1 MYVIN
6 SQNYRRKI
14 FIKYLLFGVL
24 FLALIGLVVWFLFY
38 KNNDSSASFTTP
50 GTNVANVK
58 VATRDFENEYFKITL
73 PTTWVDLGR
82 QNPFSYEVY
91 YEFQNTLK
99 DFDNRWVRVYVDVV
113 PNTQAVTRL
122 LPVTVVDNHLV
133 PGELSDTC
141 WSFSGAPAEGSSQSA
156 AQFWIANW
164 QGIEFN
170 CNMNVGEN
178 FMGTASSNEGYGV
191 TLINQDGTSHKY
203 FIAYIDHNI
212 HPDNNFIIDVV
223 NSFETR

>member
-6 SQNYRRKI
+6 NQNYKRKI
-14 FIKYLLFGVL
+14 LIKYFLFGIL
-24 FLALIGLVVWFLFY
+24 FLAIIGVVIWFFFY
-38 KNNDSSASFTTP
+38 KNNDNSASFTTP
-50 GTNVANVK
+50 GVNVANVK
-58 VATRDFENEYFKITL
+58 VETKDFENEYFKITL

-82 QNPFSYEVY
+82 KNPYSYEVY

-99 DFDNRWVRVYVDVV
+99 DYDNRWVRVYVDVI
-113 PNTQAVTRL
+113 PETQAITKL

-141 WSFSGAPAEGSSQSA
+141 RSFNGAPAEGSSQGA
-156 AQFWIANW
+156 AQTWVANW

-170 CNMNVGEN
+170 CNMNIAEN
-178 FMGTASSNEGYGV
+178 FIGTASSNEGYGV
-191 TLINQDGTSHKY
+191 TLANQNGSNHKY
-203 FIAYIDHNI
+203 FIVYIDHNI

>member
-1 MYVIN
+1 MYIIN
-6 SQNYRRKI
+6 NQNYKRKI
-14 FIKYLLFGVL
+14 FTKYLLFGTL
-24 FLALIGLVVWFLFY
+24 CLALIGLAVWFFFY
-38 KNNDSSASFTTP
+38 RNSDNSTSFTTP
-50 GTNVANVK
+50 GVSVANVK
-58 VATRDFENEYFKITL
+58 IETRDFENEYFKITL

-82 QNPFSYEVY
+82 KNPFSYEVY

-99 DFDNRWVRVYVDVV
+99 DYDNRWVRVYVDVI
-113 PNTQAVTRL
+113 PKTQAITKL
-122 LPVTVVDNHLV
+122 LPVTVVNNRLV

-141 WSFSGAPAEGSSQSA
+141 RSFYGAPTEGGSQSVE
-156 AQFWIANW
+156 QTWIANW
-164 QGIEFN
+164 QGVEFN

-178 FMGTASSNEGYGV
+178 FIGTATSDEGYGV